1 MYSAKVRSLKVC
13 FATDTTCSNSF
24 YGKSIEGRWV
34 STQKQ
39 FNSPLMIP
47 AQELRAMTGI

>member
-1 MYSAKVRSLKVC
+1 MVNPLK
-13 FATDTTCSNSF
+13 
-24 YGKSIEGRWV
+24 EEV